1 MIGCAVTILQKLM
14 SNRVKKS
21 VSSNAIFAMS
31 FQPENG
37 IGIGIGIGIGNEQIS
52 DNKTAM

>member
-1 MIGCAVTILQKLM
+1 MVGCAVTILQKLM

-37 IGIGIGIGIGNEQIS
+37 IGIGNEQIS

>member
-1 MIGCAVTILQKLM
+1 MVGCAVTILQKLM

-37 IGIGIGIGIGNEQIS
+37 IGNEQIS

>member
-1 MIGCAVTILQKLM
+1 MVGCAVTILQKLM

-37 IGIGIGIGIGNEQIS
+37 IGIGIGIGNEQIS

>member
-1 MIGCAVTILQKLM
+1 MVGCAVTILQKLM

-37 IGIGIGIGIGNEQIS
+37 IGIGIGNEQIS